1 MQVGNAMIFH
11 DLSIAKNSETLLS
24 AVFSQ
29 GQAPFKLSNLTIVEF
44 DNLERQKSNLD
55 YVTIRLRHDIVEYDN

>member
-1 MQVGNAMIFH
+1 MQVGNAVIFY
-11 DLSIAKNSETLLS
+11 DLSIAKNSGTLLS

-44 DNLERQKSNLD
+44 VNLERQKSNLH
-55 YVTIRLRHDIVEYDN
+55 YFTIRLRHDIVVFNK